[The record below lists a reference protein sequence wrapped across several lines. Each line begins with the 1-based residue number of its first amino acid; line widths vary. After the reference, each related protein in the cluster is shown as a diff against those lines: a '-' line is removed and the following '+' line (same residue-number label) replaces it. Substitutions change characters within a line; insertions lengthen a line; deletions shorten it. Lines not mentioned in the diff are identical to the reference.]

1 MNWLQEAFLEPTML
15 QAVIVISLVSAVG
28 LFLGRQKIFG
38 ISLGITFVFFA
49 GILAGRREVSASW
62 SQRC

>member
-28 LFLGRQKIFG
+28 LFLGRQIRY
-38 ISLGITFVFFA
+38 IA
-49 GILAGRREVSASW
+49 GDHLRILCRDSGRAFRD
-62 SQRC
+62 CC

>member
-1 MNWLQEAFLEPTML
+1 MDWLQEAFFEPTML

-49 GILAGRREVSASW
+49 GYYLHAEP
-62 SQRC
+62 